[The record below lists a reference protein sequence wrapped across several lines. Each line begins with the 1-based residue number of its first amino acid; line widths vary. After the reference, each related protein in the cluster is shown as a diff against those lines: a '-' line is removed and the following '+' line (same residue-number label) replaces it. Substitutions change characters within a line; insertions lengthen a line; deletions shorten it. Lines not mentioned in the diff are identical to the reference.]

1 MKGPDP
7 GKNTNLAV
15 QDLIGL
21 LINRSSRL
29 PRGFECAARMQ
40 NSMEARAPPLES
52 LSLHRKQLHAHLLR
66 RGYPFPPTEYPEPDR
81 AYLSV
86 LRAAFATPVLAL
98 TACLCLR
105 RAGLPAPGRR
115 ALPALLRPATRTRC
129 ADSVGSVHGLAVR
142 VGVEDDGF
150 VGTALVG
157 AYVAC
162 RRVADARRMFDGMLD
177 RDVVAW
183 GVMIDR

>member
-1 MKGPDP
+1 
-7 GKNTNLAV
+7 
-15 QDLIGL
+15 
-21 LINRSSRL
+21 
-29 PRGFECAARMQ
+29 
-40 NSMEARAPPLES
+40 MEAPAPPLES
-52 LSLHRKQLHAHLLR
+52 LRKQLHAHLLR
-66 RGYPFPPTEYPEPDR
+66 RGHPCPPAEDPEPDR

-86 LRAAFATPVLAL
+86 LRAAFASPALAL
-98 TACLCLR
+98 TACVCLR

-115 ALPALLRPATRTRC
+115 ALPALLRAATRTRC

-157 AYVAC
+157 AYAAC

-177 RDVVAW
+177 RDVVSW
-183 GVMIDR
+183 GVMLDR